1 MYSLYWIKYK
11 NYTDPYKEGYIG
23 ISNEPLR
30 RFKEHKSS
38 KDNNKV
44 KGAIE
49 NGADIEI
56 LFNNLSITEAM
67 ELEKSYRPKE
77 LIGWNLCE
85 GGQLPPSKKGYKYK
99 EGKQIL
105 VGEHRTDS
113 QKESSKKHSELMK
126 GRTPWNKGKSGFRG
140 PIKPCIYKDIK
151 FNSRTEA
158 AKHFG
163 VSVSAVTLWLKKN
176 RFQAGYN

>member
-1 MYSLYWIKYK
+1 MYSVYWIKYK
-11 NYTDPYKEGYIG
+11 EHTDPHSEGYIG
-23 ISNEPLR
+23 VSKEPLR
-30 RFKEHKSS
+30 RFKEHKNS
-38 KDNNKV
+38 KDNNKI
-44 KGAIE
+44 KSAIK

-56 LFNNLSITEAM
+56 LFNNLSITEAL

-105 VGEHRTDS
+105 VGENRTNS
-113 QKESSKKHSELMK
+113 QKESAKKHSERIK
-126 GRTPWNKGKSGFRG
+126 GKDTRNKGKKGFKG
-140 PIKPCIYKDIK
+140 PIKSCVYKGIN

-158 AKHFG
+158 AKYFG
-163 VSVSAVTLWLKKN
+163 VSVSAVTLWIKKHHS
-176 RFQAGYN
+176 RGE

>member
-1 MYSLYWIKYK
+1 MYSVYWIKYK
-11 NYTDPYKEGYIG
+11 EHTDPHSEGYIG
-23 ISNEPLR
+23 VSKEPLR
-30 RFKEHKSS
+30 RFKEHKNS
-38 KDNNKV
+38 KDNNKI
-44 KGAIE
+44 KSAIK

-56 LFNNLSITEAM
+56 LFNNLSITEAL

-105 VGEHRTDS
+105 VGEHRTIFQKDS
-113 QKESSKKHSELMK
+113 AKKHSERMK
-126 GRTPWNKGKSGFRG
+126 GNVPWNKGKNGFKG
-140 PIKPCIYKDIK
+140 PIKSCVYKGIN

-158 AKHFG
+158 AKYFG
-163 VSVSAVTLWLKKN
+163 VSVSAVTLWIKKHHS
-176 RFQAGYN
+176 RGE